1 MHSLW
6 FFSCTSF
13 YIYLHLISYCILSL
27 IAQSFTILS
36 LTELDRIQPCGSQL
50 GFDEQTAKSSKHLRC
65 SSMNHPHYR
74 LARDLQPVLNFSLST
89 KLKDC
94 QCHQDCHPHVS
105 SQTLGFS
112 NHIQDFRKC
121 SCSTTTGETGS
132 NGSLMTWHCLLH
144 SHRKDSKG
152 KHSSSCS
159 TWMAFVSYTFL
170 LHWPES
176 HW

>member
-1 MHSLW
+1 MYRNGRVVTLLLGKKYYHFFFLFQTVYVHAFSLI
-6 FFSCTSF
+6 FSCASF
-13 YIYLHLISYCILSL
+13 YIYLHLMSYCILSP

-65 SSMNHPHYR
+65 SSMNHPRYR
-74 LARDLQPVLNFSLST
+74 LARDLQPVLGFSLST

-132 NGSLMTWHCLLH
+132 NGSLMT
-144 SHRKDSKG
+144 
-152 KHSSSCS
+152 
-159 TWMAFVSYTFL
+159 
-170 LHWPES
+170 
-176 HW
+176 